1 MNKKHFLTVSAAC
14 LLGLAL
20 SSCQIAPVNATTKI
34 DSVKGAGSKTLS
46 ALVLVDGS
54 CQIEPTPFGSN
65 SSYYVVNSPDFSDV
79 KFTPKAD
86 GAKVKLALDGYL
98 TNPNGLATTQAVWD
112 EFNQVVESYVPEGF
126 NFNLRTVQSSDWKDE
141 YMDTVP
147 GADVKAWKGY
157 VYQVSYSWN
166 STEEYIEKTK
176 KLIGNSYEVSHLKE
190 YEDEQQKPWA
200 SLTKNDDGTYTWS
213 EAYLVNYWSVY
224 DIADQVTG
232 SKYFNRAA
240 LGADFAV
247 TTDNTFAVALQ
258 EYRIGVSDPVTVQ
271 IDNTQGTDENM
282 NLKFISATGSIKSA
296 SKNNTGLIVGIVIGA
311 CAVVGAVVG
320 GVVAAKKK
328 KTTKEAK

>member
-79 KFTPKAD
+79 QFTPKAD

-190 YEDEQQKPWA
+190 YKDEQQKPWA
-200 SLTKNDDGTYTWS
+200 SLTKNNDGTYTWS

-224 DIADQVTG
+224 DIADQ
-232 SKYFNRAA
+232 
-240 LGADFAV
+240 
-247 TTDNTFAVALQ
+247 
-258 EYRIGVSDPVTVQ
+258 VTVQ